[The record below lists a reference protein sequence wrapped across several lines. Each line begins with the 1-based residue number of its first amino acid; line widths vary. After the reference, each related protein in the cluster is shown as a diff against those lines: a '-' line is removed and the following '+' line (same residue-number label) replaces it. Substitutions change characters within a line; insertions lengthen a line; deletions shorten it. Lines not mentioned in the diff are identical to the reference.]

1 MCMNEQSLQ
10 TGPSSVILIR
20 RRVNPTIEF
29 DPVANVA
36 IIQNLPKLVEMSG
49 NNNNWQTCLRR
60 ELYDFHIQNGIV

>member
-1 MCMNEQSLQ
+1 MGNVLCVMCMSEQSLQ

-36 IIQNLPKLVEMSG
+36 NIQNLPKISENV
-49 NNNNWQTCLRR
+49 WQPTIGR
-60 ELYDFHIQNGIV
+60 